1 MVTSFPL
8 FQLLRSKSESTSLNI
23 GYTYGPSAKLSTVSR
38 MLPVSTGNI
47 FFEGGGLWKVLT
59 VCHNKNN
66 QGHRGV
72 AFRQEICY
80 RKSVR

>member
-1 MVTSFPL
+1 MHSMHVF
-8 FQLLRSKSESTSLNI
+8 FFF
-23 GYTYGPSAKLSTVSR
+23 
-38 MLPVSTGNI
+38 

-66 QGHRGV
+66 QGHRDV
-72 AFRQEICY
+72 AFRQEIFY